1 MTQKEFED
9 RTKLSVTA
17 DEFDAIDDMYMA
29 CGDNIDKD
37 KFCSLYMTK
46 DGRLTLM
53 AEMAK
58 QRKKADEA
66 LRVAKNEVRQAEED
80 MLKFQSGL
88 ADWLTEQAEKWAA
101 TDLRDKA
108 IQILGAREY
117 LRRKIKR
124 GFNLWD
130 VDKELLT
137 ELLA

>member
-1 MTQKEFED
+1 MTQKEYEE
-9 RTKLSVTA
+9 RTRSSVTA
-17 DEFDAIDDMYMA
+17 DEFDVINDMYMA
-29 CGDNIDKD
+29 CGDLVDKD
-37 KFCSLYMTK
+37 RFCDLYRTK
-46 DGRLTLM
+46 EGRHELM
-53 AEMAK
+53 CHMAGE
-58 QRKKADEA
+58 KKVADEA
-66 LRVAKNEVRQAEED
+66 LRLAKNDIRQAEED

-124 GFNLWD
+124 GYNLWD

-137 ELLA
+137 ELLS

>member
-46 DGRLTLM
+46 EGRLALM

-124 GFNLWD
+124 GYNLWE

>member
-58 QRKKADEA
+58 QRKKADES

-124 GFNLWD
+124 GYNLWE

>member
-108 IQILGAREY
+108 IQVLGAREY

-124 GFNLWD
+124 GYNLWE

>member
-1 MTQKEFED
+1 M
-9 RTKLSVTA
+9 SVTA

-37 KFCSLYMTK
+37 KFCSLYMTEE
-46 DGRLTLM
+46 GRLTLM

-124 GFNLWD
+124 GYNLWD

>member
-124 GFNLWD
+124 GYNLWD

>member
-46 DGRLTLM
+46 EGRLTLM

-66 LRVAKNEVRQAEED
+66 LRVAKNDIRQAEED

-124 GFNLWD
+124 GYNLWE

>member
-101 TDLRDKA
+101 TDRRDKA

-124 GFNLWD
+124 GYNLWD

>member
-46 DGRLTLM
+46 EGRLTLM

-124 GFNLWD
+124 GYNLWE

>member
-1 MTQKEFED
+1 
-9 RTKLSVTA
+9 
-17 DEFDAIDDMYMA
+17 
-29 CGDNIDKD
+29 
-37 KFCSLYMTK
+37 
-46 DGRLTLM
+46 
-53 AEMAK
+53 
-58 QRKKADEA
+58 
-66 LRVAKNEVRQAEED
+66 

-124 GFNLWD
+124 GYNLWE

>member
-46 DGRLTLM
+46 EGRLTLM

-124 GFNLWD
+124 GYNLWD

>member
-124 GFNLWD
+124 GYNLWE

>member
-46 DGRLTLM
+46 EGRLTLM

-66 LRVAKNEVRQAEED
+66 LRLAKNDIRQAEED

>member
-46 DGRLTLM
+46 EGRLTLM

-66 LRVAKNEVRQAEED
+66 LRVAKNEMRQAEED

-117 LRRKIKR
+117 LRRKIER
-124 GFNLWD
+124 GYNLWD

>member
-66 LRVAKNEVRQAEED
+66 LRVAKNEMRQAEED

-124 GFNLWD
+124 GYNLWD

>member
-46 DGRLTLM
+46 EGRLTLM

-66 LRVAKNEVRQAEED
+66 LRIAKNEVRQAEED

-124 GFNLWD
+124 GYNLWD